1 MSQEVSLLLDFLKRN
16 MGCEFD
22 LLDNEIKSFE
32 QLDFEEFMKVFEMND
47 FILSE

>member
-1 MSQEVSLLLDFLKRN
+1 